1 MTLLASRQLA
11 QNQMFQDRVR
21 VALVTAAVNVLAED
35 AGAANHAARAS
46 LESRVLMGPGPWGT
60 IIAESVAVNTTIAAK
75 AVQGVD
81 IPDDDIQFVVNG
93 LIDAYAGKAGA
104 EP

>member
-11 QNQMFQDRVR
+11 QNQLFQDRVR
-21 VALVTAAVNVLAED
+21 VAVVTAAVNLLAED
-35 AGAANHAARAS
+35 TATPNHNRRAS
-46 LESRVLMGPGPWGT
+46 FANRVLMGPGPWGA
-60 IIAESVAVNTTIAAK
+60 IIAEAVAVNTTIAGK
-75 AVQGVD
+75 AADGTD

-93 LIDAYAGKAGA
+93 LVDAYAGKQGN